1 MIIGLAVYK
10 MNSKKRLELA
20 MELREADRVPLMCQ
34 LSIGHYFL
42 NAGLDPVEVWCSSE
56 KFVEALIRL
65 QARYQFDG
73 ILVNL
78 PGRPRN
84 WEEHIQEIDRQD
96 SSVTITWDSGGATV
110 FPFDDN
116 PRFRSAAGGAPVT
129 FEALI
134 PEELYYVEPWGLSGI
149 SYPYSWDFDEGNRC
163 FPPYQLDTLAGVI
176 EKVED
181 TISVHGEV
189 FSPWS
194 QFLELLGYESGL
206 MAILDDPKKVKACL
220 NRLVIG
226 ATELGRLQA
235 HRGVDAILISSA
247 FAGGGFISRDHY
259 REFVLPSEKSLIH
272 ELRKHFAG
280 PIYTHTCG
288 LIGDRLDLMLMTN
301 TDGIDTLD
309 PPPLGNVDLEEAK
322 ARLEGRAF
330 IKGNIDPVNTLLN
343 GSRDDVVQDARHRLT
358 VGKPKGGY
366 ILSTACSVAPKT
378 PPENIEALYE
388 TVLTDGS
395 Y

>member
-1 MIIGLAVYK
+1 
-10 MNSKKRLELA
+10 

-42 NAGLDPVEVWCSSE
+42 NSGLDPVEIWCSSE

-84 WEEHIQEIDRQD
+84 WEEHIQKLDRKD

-116 PRFRSAAGGAPVT
+116 PRFRSATGGAPVT
-129 FEALI
+129 FEALV
-134 PEELYYVEPWGLSGI
+134 PEALYYVEPWGLSGL
-149 SYPYSWDFDEGNRC
+149 SYPYAWDFDEGNQG
-163 FPPYQLDTLAGVI
+163 FPPYQLDTLSRVI
-176 EKVED
+176 EKVGD
-181 TISVHGEV
+181 TVSVHGEV

-194 QFLELLGYESGL
+194 QFLELLGYENGL
-206 MAILDDPKKVKACL
+206 MAILDDPAKVQECL
-220 NRLVIG
+220 NRLVTG
-226 ATELGRLQA
+226 ATELGRLQSDG
-235 HRGVDAILISSA
+235 GVDAILISSA

-259 REFVLPSEKSLIH
+259 REFVLPSEKSLIDG
-272 ELRKHFAG
+272 LRKHFAG

-288 LIGDRLDLMLMTN
+288 SIGDRLDLMLMTN

-322 ARLEGRAF
+322 ALLRGRAF

-343 GSRDDVVQDARHRLT
+343 GSRDVVVQDARYRLT

-378 PPENIEALYE
+378 PPENIAALYE
-388 TVLTDGS
+388 TVLTHGS